1 MSGIARRFTL
11 SFFNFLFCIAVNPIN
26 NVWIVSGE
34 QQRDSAIHTDVSHGI
49 FRQKYWSGVPFPPP
63 GNLPHPGIKPM
74 SLASPA
80 LADKFFTTSTTLEA
94 HT

>member
-49 FRQKYWSGVPFPPP
+49 FRQKYWSGVPFHTP
-63 GNLPHPGIKPM
+63 GDLSKPGIGPESLV
-74 SLASPA
+74 SLA
-80 LADKFFTTSTTLEA
+80 LAGSLYR
-94 HT
+94 